1 MFYKSWRKMQCHYI
15 RYTIISEGMKYSP
28 YPKVEVVRQ
37 EISDKSV
44 CDENSLICIATDVV
58 SQKDVKC
65 PVYDMD
71 DVSGIF
77 LCIKGYFGLN

>member
-1 MFYKSWRKMQCHYI
+1 MYI
-15 RYTIISEGMKYSP
+15 IEGMKYSP

-44 CDENSLICIATDVV
+44 CDDENSLICIATDVV

-71 DVSGIF
+71 DVPGF
-77 LCIKGYFGLN
+77 FYALKDTLD

>member
-1 MFYKSWRKMQCHYI
+1 MIGRREGIDVYI
-15 RYTIISEGMKYSP
+15 IEGMKYSP

-71 DVSGIF
+71 IF
-77 LCIKGYFGLN
+77 SYHFSSPTLCFFLKG